1 MLKPED
7 VENKAFNRSMMGYN
21 TTEVDQFLDEIVLTL
36 RELYNKLSKVEEEVK
51 KAKAAE
57 AEANKRL
64 AEIEQAKQKI
74 IEEAKIAAKEIIEA
88 AITKAK
94 EISGQA

>member
-7 VENKAFNRSMMGYN
+7 VENKSFNRAVMGYN
-21 TTEVDQFLDEIVLTL
+21 TSEVDQFLDEIILTL
-36 RELYNKLSKVEEEVK
+36 KELYAKLAKAEEEVE

-64 AEIEQAKQKI
+64 AEIEQAKEKI

-88 AITKAK
+88 AIAKAK
-94 EISGQA
+94 EISGQV